1 MGTSSIDWLNV
12 PATPNGAGVYPIDL
26 DPASAMV
33 PAYAFFM
40 PNSLPVSLLN
50 AEMKSLRL
58 KASSKV
64 TTNVPVCV
72 ANQAAP
78 DGSLNATQ
86 SGWKNSS
93 ESTDP

>member
-1 MGTSSIDWLNV
+1 MPSETRR
-12 PATPNGAGVYPIDL
+12 PATAIVI
-26 DPASAMV
+26 S
-33 PAYAFFM
+33 
-40 PNSLPVSLLN
+40 
-50 AEMKSLRL
+50 
-58 KASSKV
+58 V

-78 DGSLNATQ
+78 DGSLNATH

>member
-1 MGTSSIDWLNV
+1 MSNG
-12 PATPNGAGVYPIDL
+12 PALPRDALDDKANRFFAGKVVRKDLVRKVKVGA
-26 DPASAMV
+26 
-33 PAYAFFM
+33 
-40 PNSLPVSLLN
+40 
-50 AEMKSLRL
+50 
-58 KASSKV
+58 
-64 TTNVPVCV
+64 NVPVCV